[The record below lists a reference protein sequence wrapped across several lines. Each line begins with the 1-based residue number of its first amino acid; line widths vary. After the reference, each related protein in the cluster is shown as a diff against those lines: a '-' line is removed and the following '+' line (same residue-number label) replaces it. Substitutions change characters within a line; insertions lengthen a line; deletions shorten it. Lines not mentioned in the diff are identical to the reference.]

1 MTQCRNLAFTRGSEV
16 KVNSSNLTALSD
28 VMVEHPVVNPSAA
41 KNVNFAAGEGV
52 PSQNDGWSP
61 DLEIERSIE
70 GATYKRPERRWS
82 KRYRY
87 YLRLTDLLIVSATVV
102 GAQLLRFGNGS
113 EDYLLSTI
121 SSLDVT
127 LTYTILSILLIL
139 GWMLSLAAAGT
150 REPAVIGA
158 GSTEYRLVI
167 EATVRLFG
175 VLAIVDLLFK
185 LDISRGYLLIS
196 FPTGLILLLTSRW
209 LGRKWL
215 SKMRGD
221 GRCLDRALIIGESV
235 KASHVAHQV
244 AASREVGLKI
254 AGIATSSA
262 ECDGSGHGE
271 RIFSTD
277 FSSVSIVDVIDE
289 VRPDTIILTG
299 EDRLGPRALREVGWA
314 AEERSIEVV
323 VAHALTDIAGPR
335 IHTRPVAGLPFIY
348 IEYAEFSGFKYW
360 AKRVSDIVASSLLIV
375 LLSPI
380 LLITAL
386 LVKSDG
392 GPVIFRQERVGRDGT
407 HFKMLKFRS
416 MVVDAE
422 AKLANLEAKSDGNKV
437 MFKMKDDPRVT
448 KVGRVLRRYSIDEL
462 PQLFNVL
469 GGTMSLVG
477 PRPALPKEVASY
489 DEWAMRRL
497 LVKPGITGLWQVSG
511 RSNLSWEDSVRLD
524 QYYVENWSLISDAL
538 ILVKTVKA
546 VLASDGAY

>member
-1 MTQCRNLAFTRGSEV
+1 M